1 MTQNFVHNF
10 GRTTDFLKSIHGP
23 SKSLWTPFRET
34 STRLWQYVLVYY
46 GIQLIESEAAG
57 EHTGAVR
64 GNLHAQSASS
74 ALLNDEC
81 SDMIYSRREKSLVFL
96 LKCEKKKKQKQAG

>member
-10 GRTTDFLKSIHGP
+10 GRTTDFLKPTHGP

-34 STRLWQYVLVYY
+34 SSRLWQHVPLYH

-64 GNLHAQSASS
+64 GNLQAQPASY
-74 ALLNDEC
+74 ALLNEEC
-81 SDMIYSRREKSLVFL
+81 SDDLFQEREISGFSP
-96 LKCEKKKKQKQAG
+96 QM